1 MPSASE
7 GRSGPDEAARRGPT
21 LRVEDLRVDAQE
33 GRRLLHVPRL
43 DVAAGEFVCV
53 AGASGAGKSTLL
65 FALAGLLERAS
76 GLASWDGTNLLAMS
90 ERARV
95 AFRGERIGL
104 VFQDFLLFD
113 ELGALDNA
121 AMGGRWRADGER
133 RGIEDRARELLT
145 RFGLDPDERSAVE
158 RRSGGERQRI
168 AVARALAIDPG
179 VLLADEPTAS
189 LDRAAADRLVE
200 TLRDVAA
207 TRRCTLIA
215 VSHDPAMHA
224 AADRLVTLAD
234 GTLAR

>member
-1 MPSASE
+1 M
-7 GRSGPDEAARRGPT
+7 RRGAT
-21 LRVEDLRVDAQE
+21 LRVEELRVDAQE

-53 AGASGAGKSTLL
+53 AGPSGAGKSTLL

-76 GLASWDGTNLLAMS
+76 GLASWNGMNLIAMS

-121 AMGGRWRADGER
+121 ALGGRWRVAGER
-133 RGIEDRARELLT
+133 REIEERARDLLT
-145 RFGLDPDERSAVE
+145 CFGLDPEERRAVE
-158 RRSGGERQRI
+158 HRSGGERQRI
-168 AVARALAIDPG
+168 AVARALAADPIA
-179 VLLADEPTAS
+179 LLADEPTAS

-200 TLRDVAA
+200 TFREIAA

-224 AADRLVTLAD
+224 AADRLVTISD
-234 GTLAR
+234 GILER